1 MALGVNDDN
10 DDDDDNSASL
20 QPQFFITLD
29 EAPYLDGKHV
39 LFGTVVGPT
48 MFNALRIGKLE
59 CNTDHQP
66 VDLEYAPRITGTR
79 ILEHPHLDLKP
90 NVLVPWRKNQQSKDA
105 ATANIIKKKK
115 RKGKRDLNV
124 LSFGNELDDD
134 DDLRGGGIQSSHDI
148 VTSKALKK
156 EVDEAIEYAAKAKK
170 QTSEKSIEDPVSL
183 QEDERNRPPK
193 MQVQPPDPIR
203 YEPTTKST
211 IEKIIPKEPP
221 LSLQP
226 PPPNASSSK
235 ASTSSSF
242 VEARLQKYK
251 QGSTTKNKQ
260 HRQDDTMAKLMAF
273 QSKVRT
279 TVAINKRTTMSTA
292 LVDDNDDGLAARLA
306 KRFPKPTPKDET
318 MLVDGEESYHGQ
330 VMETEDDD
338 PSQENWLGT
347 TFRCKRHVDHE
358 SREGLG
364 GDGRSVNEYLVV
376 DPKNEAT
383 SRYNDHQRR

>member
-1 MALGVNDDN
+1 
-10 DDDDDNSASL
+10 
-20 QPQFFITLD
+20 
-29 EAPYLDGKHV
+29 
-39 LFGTVVGPT
+39 
-48 MFNALRIGKLE
+48 
-59 CNTDHQP
+59 
-66 VDLEYAPRITGTR
+66 
-79 ILEHPHLDLKP
+79 
-90 NVLVPWRKNQQSKDA
+90 
-105 ATANIIKKKK
+105 
-115 RKGKRDLNV
+115 
-124 LSFGNELDDD
+124 
-134 DDLRGGGIQSSHDI
+134 
-148 VTSKALKK
+148 
-156 EVDEAIEYAAKAKK
+156 
-170 QTSEKSIEDPVSL
+170 
-183 QEDERNRPPK
+183 
-193 MQVQPPDPIR
+193 
-203 YEPTTKST
+203 
-211 IEKIIPKEPP
+211 
-221 LSLQP
+221 
-226 PPPNASSSK
+226 
-235 ASTSSSF
+235 
-242 VEARLQKYK
+242 
-251 QGSTTKNKQ
+251 
-260 HRQDDTMAKLMAF
+260 MAKLMAF